1 MEKIDTT
8 CTVPYFTNLRE
19 TPCSTELVGF
29 FNDTGA
35 STKAKRPAL
44 TQNDAPAKLPKTKA
58 EGKGDKAAGKHND
71 KGKGKDKTAG
81 KGKGKG
87 KK

>member
-1 MEKIDTT
+1 MSVAMEKIDTT

-19 TPCSTELVGF
+19 IPCFTELVGF

-58 EGKGDKAAGKHND
+58 EGKGGKAAGK
-71 KGKGKDKTAG
+71 GKTAG